1 MFGWFRGR
9 RSKETLKDRLEL
21 VLAYDRAKIAPG
33 KVEAL
38 RNDLLEV
45 VQRYF
50 PSGDSKVEVEQ
61 DGEKVVLM
69 ASISI
74 DEASGRDDFKD
85 IKEKDKEKEKE
96 KDNKIEKSDK
106 TKDKDD
112 AKN

>member
-45 VQRYF
+45 VQKYF
-50 PSGDSKVEVEQ
+50 PSGNSKVEVEQ
-61 DGEKVVLM
+61 DGDKVVLM

-74 DEASGRDDFKD
+74 EDASGLVQDDKA
-85 IKEKDKEKEKE
+85 E
-96 KDNKIEKSDK
+96 
-106 TKDKDD
+106 KDD
-112 AKN
+112 ARDQDTGKSLD

>member
-9 RSKETLKDRLEL
+9 RTKETLKDRLEL

-50 PSGDSKVEVEQ
+50 PSGNSRVEVEQ
-61 DGEKVVLM
+61 DGDKVMLM

-74 DEASGRDDFKD
+74 DEVTRPATKEPGTRESGTRENAVKTDD
-85 IKEKDKEKEKE
+85 
-96 KDNKIEKSDK
+96 
-106 TKDKDD
+106 
-112 AKN
+112 

>member
-1 MFGWFRGR
+1 MFGWFKGR

-45 VQRYF
+45 VQKYF
-50 PSGDSKVEVEQ
+50 PSGNSKVEVEQ
-61 DGEKVVLM
+61 DGDKVVLM

-74 DEASGRDDFKD
+74 EEASLSTEEESAAED
-85 IKEKDKEKEKE
+85 
-96 KDNKIEKSDK
+96 KSDK
-106 TKDKDD
+106 PS
-112 AKN
+112 A

>member
-50 PSGDSKVEVEQ
+50 PSGDSKVDIEQ

-85 IKEKDKEKEKE
+85 LREKDKDRDKEKEKDDKSE
-96 KDNKIEKSDK
+96 KK
-106 TKDKDD
+106 KDKDEEKD
-112 AKN
+112 